1 MRFIIYMLLLAN
13 VAFYAWHVYN
23 PGPAPQTGYHPP
35 SFPAGVKRLVLLKE
49 RQQQSGEAPT
59 GNAESKSS
67 SSTTGETGQGAG
79 APAATPKMPS
89 SVDTGQS
96 SPADHAATDTA
107 ASASTDATS
116 PAAPESGGGGTSG
129 GSSAVSAP
137 SPQDSARKPASSA
150 DAGARGKT
158 SAASCY
164 RVGPLPDAAA
174 AAALSTRLA
183 QQGLNAKVDKVQTKQ
198 PDGYWVFLPPMSH
211 DEAVGVSEDLSSKGI
226 KDYFIGKDNYIS
238 LGIFNGPQSAEQ
250 RRQQIADMGYAPKV
264 EQHFTTKVQ
273 YWLAVRVAEDKSVSD
288 ADWAQ
293 ALSAT
298 PDLQRQPSS
307 CD

>member
-35 SFPAGVKRLVLLKE
+35 SFPAGVQKLVLLKE
-49 RQQQSGEAPT
+49 RREQSGEAPT
-59 GNAESKSS
+59 GNAESKPSSVTAGENRQSAGTPTATPQTS
-67 SSTTGETGQGAG
+67 SST
-79 APAATPKMPS
+79 
-89 SVDTGQS
+89 DTGQS
-96 SPADHAATDTA
+96 SPADHAATATA
-107 ASASTDATS
+107 APNTDATS
-116 PAAPESGGGGTSG
+116 RAAPESGGGGTSG
-129 GSSAVSAP
+129 GASAVSGP
-137 SPQDSARKPASSA
+137 SPQGSAQKPASSA
-150 DAGARGKT
+150 DAGAGDAT
-158 SAASCY
+158 STASCY
-164 RVGPLPDAAA
+164 RVGPLPHAAA

-273 YWLAVRVAEDKSVSD
+273 YWLAVRVAGDKSVSD
-288 ADWAQ
+288 ADWAR

-298 PDLQRQPSS
+298 PDVQRQPSS